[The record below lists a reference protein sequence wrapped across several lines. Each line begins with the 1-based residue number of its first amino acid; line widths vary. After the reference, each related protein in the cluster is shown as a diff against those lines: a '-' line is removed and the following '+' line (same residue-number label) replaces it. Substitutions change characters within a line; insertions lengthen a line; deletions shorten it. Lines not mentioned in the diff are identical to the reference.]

1 MIELRASD
9 LRQYLYC
16 PRVVY
21 FSLVVPV
28 DRVETFKMSA
38 GRHAEREH
46 ARLERRRSLG
56 RYGLEHG
63 SRRYDVR
70 VVCAR
75 LGVSGIVDEV
85 VHGPE
90 GPVPVEVK
98 FTESGAAFG
107 HKVQLAVYGMAL
119 EEESSRAV
127 PVGFLHLV
135 PTKQTLAIVLDEKLR
150 AAASDVTRRIRN
162 MLADHAFPPPA
173 DRPAKCDGCELRS
186 FCNDIY

>member
-28 DRVETFKMSA
+28 DRVETYKMSA
-38 GRHAEREH
+38 GRDAEREH
-46 ARLERRRSLG
+46 ARLERRRSLV
-56 RYGLEHG
+56 RYGLADG
-63 SRRYDVR
+63 IRRCDVP
-70 VVCAR
+70 VICEK
-75 LGVSGIVDEV
+75 LGVSGIIDEV

-98 FTESGAAFG
+98 LAEGGVAFG
-107 HKVQLAVYGMAL
+107 HKVQLAIYGMAL
-119 EEESSRAV
+119 EEQSGQPVPRGFIHLAAAKQTRAV
-127 PVGFLHLV
+127 E
-135 PTKQTLAIVLDEKLR
+135 LDAKLR
-150 AAASDVTRRIRN
+150 AAASDITRRIRV
-162 MLADHAFPPPA
+162 MLATQEFPPPA
-173 DRPAKCDGCELRS
+173 DRPAKCDGCELRC